1 MHKFTLCRRFVA
13 TIVAGG
19 AIVACLAC
27 TSSRKQKKANSSS
40 EDDTSLSQQAPKR
53 AGDAADLGRAMDQ
66 LENAI
71 EKPSS
76 PFHVSFKKSESN
88 GAVYQCEADVSS
100 AGIVGQQKDF
110 NPETKVGD
118 DVFPAKTVTRQL
130 NGSPIGSQ
138 DWSIVRG
145 GMVMTYM
152 NGHIRDGQPG
162 VKYMADEQVGGTDA
176 RRYDFDLAGLDT
188 TEKEAM
194 GVGSNLGRALGAT
207 MGARK
212 MKDYNVKGS
221 AWIAK
226 QNGEMLKFQFD
237 NIMQFADGENDTTH
251 YEGLVTSK

>member
-1 MHKFTLCRRFVA
+1 
-13 TIVAGG
+13 
-19 AIVACLAC
+19 
-27 TSSRKQKKANSSS
+27 
-40 EDDTSLSQQAPKR
+40 
-53 AGDAADLGRAMDQ
+53 MDQ

-71 EKPSS
+71 EKPST

-110 NPETKVGD
+110 NPETKMGD

-162 VKYMADEQVGGTDA
+162 VKYVTDEQVGGTEA
-176 RRYDFDLAGLDT
+176 RRYDFDLTGLDT

-194 GVGSNLGRALGAT
+194 GVGSIGRALNAAT
-207 MGARK
+207 GTRK

-237 NIMQFADGENDTTH
+237 NIMLFSDGENDTTH
-251 YEGLVTSK
+251 YEGLVTPK